1 MVPWLRDLE
10 HIPPANLRRFTRII
24 PSIQAKV
31 EHIIAVLPPSD
42 DDDSEEEESDDDP
55 MGVTDTPKRSTVLT
69 QAKGAS
75 VVLVKVDPGVR
86 SSLFHPIFY

>member
-1 MVPWLRDLE
+1 M
-10 HIPPANLRRFTRII
+10 ITRII

-42 DDDSEEEESDDDP
+42 DDP
-55 MGVTDTPKRSTVLT
+55 MGVTDTPKRSTVLA

-75 VVLVKVDPGVR
+75 VVLIKVDPGVHNSPFHPMFTDASFNSVTYAR
-86 SSLFHPIFY
+86 SSIVIAS